1 MPKPHGRHPHQR
13 LTAVGVKRKKPGKYA
28 DGNGLYLVVDDS
40 GARRWILRTVVKGK
54 RRDIGLGSVA
64 LVGLAEA
71 RDEAAQLRRIA
82 RAGGDPVADRHR
94 RVRHVPT
101 FAETARQVHT
111 LHTKTLRNARHR
123 ASWISSL
130 EADIFPVFG
139 DRPVDQIDTADVLK
153 VLTPIWTTK
162 AETARRIKQ
171 RVRTVLDWAKASGYR
186 EGDNPA
192 DTVTRALPKQQAKV
206 RHLPAMP
213 YVDVPTFL
221 STLRDA
227 DGAPALKLA
236 FEFLILTAART
247 SEVLGAA
254 WNEIDQGT
262 ETWTVP
268 GERIKAGREH
278 RVPLALPALAVV
290 KKAFMLSDG
299 GPYVFPGRRHGKP
312 LSNMALL
319 MVLRRL
325 GRTDITAHG
334 FRSSF
339 RDWAAERTSAP
350 RVVAEAALAHVIPDK
365 VEAAYLRSDLF
376 EHRRKLMTSW
386 ADFVTTRPKGALLT
400 LVSYL
405 LHSGDPKML
414 WSRRGPAPALS
425 RPGRG
430 PAPTTEET
438 PALLL
443 RRPSGGLWMQR
454 GRLVSE
460 DHCTPMGPACLP
472 QTRTATGWGY
482 LSQVNS

>member
-1 MPKPHGRHPHQR
+1 MKPRGRHPHQR
-13 LTAVGVKRKKPGKYA
+13 LTAIAVRRKKPGKYA

-71 RDEAAQLRRIA
+71 RDEAARLRRIA
-82 RAGGDPVADRHR
+82 RDGGDPVVDRHR
-94 RVRHVPT
+94 RRRQVPT

-111 LHTKTLRNARHR
+111 LHTETMRNARHR

-153 VLTPIWTTK
+153 ALTPIWTTK

-221 STLRDA
+221 STLQNADA
-227 DGAPALKLA
+227 APAVKLA

-254 WNEIDQGT
+254 WDEIDQNTG
-262 ETWTVP
+262 TWTVP

-278 RVPLALPALAVV
+278 RVPLAPPALAVV
-290 KKAFMLSDG
+290 KAASRLSDG
-299 GPYVFPGRRHGKP
+299 GPFVFPGRRQRKP
-312 LSNMALL
+312 LSDMALL

-339 RDWAAERTSAP
+339 RDWAAERTSVP

-365 VEAAYLRSDLF
+365 VEAAYFRSDLF
-376 EHRRKLMTSW
+376 DQRRVLMTSW
-386 ADFVTTRPKGALLT
+386 ATFITTKPEGEVVR
-400 LVSYL
+400 
-405 LHSGDPKML
+405 
-414 WSRRGPAPALS
+414 
-425 RPGRG
+425 
-430 PAPTTEET
+430 
-438 PALLL
+438 
-443 RRPSGGLWMQR
+443 MQ
-454 GRLVSE
+454 V
-460 DHCTPMGPACLP
+460 
-472 QTRTATGWGY
+472 
-482 LSQVNS
+482 